1 MLTLS
6 GTTSLANYQT
16 ALESI
21 TFSTTAATG
30 GARTIDWVVKDGS
43 TSNGTSTTA
52 TSTVEVVAGPQ
63 ISVGTDNSVNYD
75 ENGAA
80 VAVDSGLTLTDPA
93 GANITSATVTI
104 SSGYVSGD
112 LLAIPAG
119 DISGGKFESTN
130 ITVTSFN
137 TTTDQLVLSGTDTA
151 ANYQAAL
158 DAITYSFTA
167 NPTTAG
173 TSRTLTYSATDAN
186 STTSAAGVT
195 STVELIHV
203 APVVTAG
210 TPSVTFDGGSTTP
223 VVLDSGITVADSDSG
238 GTLASATVSISSGY
252 ITGDTLNFTNNSST
266 MGNIAI
272 STNSGGQLVLT
283 SAGDTATLAQWDAA
297 LQSVS
302 YSFTPSGDD
311 PTGGSA
317 NDTSRTIS
325 WVVNDG
331 STSNGTS
338 NTPTTTLSVVHE
350 APVVTAG
357 TPSVTFDGGSTT
369 PVVLDSGIT
378 VADSDSGGTLASATV
393 SISSGYITGDTLNFT
408 NNSSTMGNIAISTN
422 SGGQLVLTSAGDT
435 ATLAQWDAALQS
447 VSYSFTPSGDD
458 PTGGSANDTSRTIS
472 WVVNDGSTSNGTS
485 NTATSTLDTAHVAP
499 VVTAGGTATFDGG
512 GSAVALDGTLTVSDP
527 DSGGNLTGATV
538 TIGTGNISG
547 DTLTINGTTSGTL
560 DSGAISYAFTGS
572 SLTLTGTATVAE
584 YQAALRLVNYS
595 FTSGGDPTNGGSD
608 TSRGITWQVTDE
620 ANATASDTS
629 TLSVMHEPPV
639 VTANNPSV
647 TFDGG
652 GSAVPLDT
660 GLTVS
665 DPDSGGN
672 LTGATVTI
680 GTGNISGDT
689 LTINGTTSG
698 TLDSGAISY
707 AFTGSSLTLTGTATV
722 AEYQAALRLVNYSF
736 TSGGDPTN
744 GGSDTSRGITWQVTD
759 EANATASDTST
770 LSVMHE
776 PPVVT
781 ANNPSVTFDGGGSA
795 VPLDTGLTVSD
806 PDSGG
811 NLTGATVTI
820 GTGNISG
827 DTLTINGTTS
837 GTLDSGA
844 ISYAF
849 TGSSLTLT
857 GTATVAEYRAALRLV
872 NYSFTSGGDPTNGGS
887 DTSRGITWQVT
898 DEANATAS
906 DTSTL
911 SVMHEPPTVSAG
923 ATATFETGSATAV
936 VLDSGLTVSDPDSGG
951 NLTGATVT
959 IGTGYVSGD
968 DTLTINGTTR
978 TAH

>member
-1 MLTLS
+1 M
-6 GTTSLANYQT
+6 
-16 ALESI
+16 
-21 TFSTTAATG
+21 
-30 GARTIDWVVKDGS
+30 
-43 TSNGTSTTA
+43 
-52 TSTVEVVAGPQ
+52 
-63 ISVGTDNSVNYD
+63 
-75 ENGAA
+75 
-80 VAVDSGLTLTDPA
+80 
-93 GANITSATVTI
+93 
-104 SSGYVSGD
+104 
-112 LLAIPAG
+112 
-119 DISGGKFESTN
+119 
-130 ITVTSFN
+130 
-137 TTTDQLVLSGTDTA
+137 
-151 ANYQAAL
+151 
-158 DAITYSFTA
+158 
-167 NPTTAG
+167 
-173 TSRTLTYSATDAN
+173 
-186 STTSAAGVT
+186 
-195 STVELIHV
+195 
-203 APVVTAG
+203 
-210 TPSVTFDGGSTTP
+210 
-223 VVLDSGITVADSDSG
+223 
-238 GTLASATVSISSGY
+238 
-252 ITGDTLNFTNNSST
+252 
-266 MGNIAI
+266 
-272 STNSGGQLVLT
+272 
-283 SAGDTATLAQWDAA
+283 
-297 LQSVS
+297 
-302 YSFTPSGDD
+302 
-311 PTGGSA
+311 
-317 NDTSRTIS
+317 
-325 WVVNDG
+325 
-331 STSNGTS
+331 
-338 NTPTTTLSVVHE
+338 
-350 APVVTAG
+350 
-357 TPSVTFDGGSTT
+357 
-369 PVVLDSGIT
+369 
-378 VADSDSGGTLASATV
+378 
-393 SISSGYITGDTLNFT
+393 
-408 NNSSTMGNIAISTN
+408 
-422 SGGQLVLTSAGDT
+422 
-435 ATLAQWDAALQS
+435 
-447 VSYSFTPSGDD
+447 
-458 PTGGSANDTSRTIS
+458 
-472 WVVNDGSTSNGTS
+472 
-485 NTATSTLDTAHVAP
+485 
-499 VVTAGGTATFDGG
+499 
-512 GSAVALDGTLTVSDP
+512 SDP

-968 DTLTINGTTR
+968 DTLTINGTTSGTLDSGAISYSVTGSSLTLSG
-978 TAH
+978 TATITAYQTALELVAFSTTSPNTGTPRSTIDWTVSDSASTLAQAPSTVDVVNGPVVSVGANPTVTYTEGGGVVALDPGLTIIDTATTTLASATVTITNAIAGDTLNFTNQNNITGSYIYNSGTGTGVLTLTGTDTVADYTTALEIDLVQYDQHEHCLPHHRLGGQRRHAELDYCEQHRGCRASDGRDDARGDHKRQHGHLRAGRPGRNGQLSLRRHHDHR